1 MSRLRTV
8 SWKSRCDRILDQSTS
23 GSFGRSASV
32 ADVSISHLRTSSIA
46 PGFILSRT
54 AFTLTWKA
62 AESSDDFEITGLCL
76 LLPLLG

>member
-1 MSRLRTV
+1 
-8 SWKSRCDRILDQSTS
+8 
-23 GSFGRSASV
+23 
-32 ADVSISHLRTSSIA
+32 
-46 PGFILSRT
+46 LSRT